1 MSMTVSK
8 LKTYDVYELREFN
21 PSYIGYVEA
30 PSYEEAL
37 SVANNEYGAEII
49 VE

>member
-1 MSMTVSK
+1 MAAVK
-8 LKTYDVYELREFN
+8 LKTYDVYELRDLE

-30 PSYEEAL
+30 TSYKNAL
-37 SVANNEYGAEII
+37 SVANNRYGAEII